1 MLLIFIQKNIWLH
14 FRLSYADNFSFV
26 MLHNSNQKIDLCDFL
41 LGWNKVQRQRSFGC
55 FVVKTRA
62 NPHFLSF
69 SFLLPFLVSSR
80 NVGHIIWHC
89 FMYNLKY
96 YVKRRPLIFILL
108 MIKRANK
115 ANLILTEEKNN
126 KTMSVWWKKEKE
138 ADIHTEKQRRK
149 YKQTRS
155 RYILFFLS
163 SFKILRLLVVFVLY
177 QFFKSL
183 KRVYSSWYI
192 SAVTR

>member
-1 MLLIFIQKNIWLH
+1 MAPFPFVLCRH
-14 FRLSYADNFSFV
+14 FFFV
-26 MLHNSNQKIDLCDFL
+26 MLHNSKQNRFVWFFCVFETKFKDRDLSVVL
-41 LGWNKVQRQRSFGC
+41 LSRPVPTHTSYS
-55 FVVKTRA
+55 
-62 NPHFLSF
+62 L
-69 SFLLPFLVSSR
+69 SFLLSFLVSSR

-126 KTMSVWWKKEKE
+126 KTMSVVEKKE
-138 ADIHTEKQRRK
+138 ADIHTEKK
-149 YKQTRS
+149 KKEIQTNKITL
-155 RYILFFLS
+155 YTFFLS